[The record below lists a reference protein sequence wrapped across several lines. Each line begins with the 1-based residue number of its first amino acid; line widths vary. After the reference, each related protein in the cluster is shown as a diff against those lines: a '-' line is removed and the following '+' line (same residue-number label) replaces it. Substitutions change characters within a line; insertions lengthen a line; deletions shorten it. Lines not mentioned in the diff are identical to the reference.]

1 VTLPQSHYHTP
12 VSPKSIS
19 RVYTALVSNTIPLY
33 IILYEKWR
41 TWGADTLDIRWV
53 RNSLRCRVAA
63 SQHKSPTT
71 LRAALE
77 CVLYVFYAR
86 SCVGGEDAYHVEA

>member
-1 VTLPQSHYHTP
+1 MLEFRS
-12 VSPKSIS
+12 
-19 RVYTALVSNTIPLY
+19 
-33 IILYEKWR
+33 
-41 TWGADTLDIRWV
+41 V
-53 RNSLRCRVAA
+53 RNSLRCRVAG
-63 SQHKSPTT
+63 SQHKGPTP